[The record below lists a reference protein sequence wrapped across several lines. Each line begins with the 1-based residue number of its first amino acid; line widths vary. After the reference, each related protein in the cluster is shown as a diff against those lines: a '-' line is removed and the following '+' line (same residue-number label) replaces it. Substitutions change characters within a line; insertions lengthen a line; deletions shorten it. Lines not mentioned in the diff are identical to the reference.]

1 MSNVFQSK
9 EQKDL
14 FLTLLKVMGGRKAQV
29 EFNGSGDSGSIEW
42 VGLLDQEGNTI
53 DLTNATFDWHER
65 SGQFEAGKWYVRY
78 TPKPN
83 MPVSDILQAICE
95 DALDDAGHD
104 WYNND
109 GGYGSLTIDLTTTPP
124 EIKLNVS
131 IRYTST
137 EDYEHDLT
145 DGEDDE
151 DEIKEGEDEGTV

>member
-1 MSNVFQSK
+1 MSYPFQSD
-9 EQKDL
+9 EQRDL
-14 FLTLLKVMGGRKAQV
+14 LMTLLKVMGGRSV
-29 EFNGSGDSGSIEW
+29 VVNFDGGGDSGNIEY
-42 VGLLDQEGNTI
+42 VGLLDQEGKVI
-53 DLTNATFDWHER
+53 DLTNATFDWHEK
-65 SGQFEAGKWYVRY
+65 SSQFEAGKWYVRY

-124 EIKLNVS
+124 EIKLSVS

-137 EDYEHDLT
+137 EDYEYDLSN
-145 DGEDDE
+145 GEDDE
-151 DEIKEGEDEGTV
+151 DEIKEDK